1 MVQVASPVMFTVVRP
16 MSRIRSMPATR
27 AMPSTGRPTVSSTMV
42 SMIIPEPG
50 TPAVPMEARVAVR
63 MMVNCWAMVSSMPK
77 IWAMKMAQTP

>member
-1 MVQVASPVMFTVVRP
+1 
-16 MSRIRSMPATR
+16 
-27 AMPSTGRPTVSSTMV
+27 MV
-42 SMIIPEPG
+42 SIIIPEPG